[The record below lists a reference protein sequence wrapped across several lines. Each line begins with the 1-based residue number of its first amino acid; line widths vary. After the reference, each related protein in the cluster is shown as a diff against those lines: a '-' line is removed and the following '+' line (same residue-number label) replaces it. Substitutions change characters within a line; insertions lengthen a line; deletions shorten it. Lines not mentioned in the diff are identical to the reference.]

1 MSVPAQW
8 VARRVC
14 GGPPTVNQ
22 KPHECAVLF
31 ITLSPA
37 RPRDPPPELQAA
49 EPAALPRR
57 AREDHR
63 LQLRRLFDQD
73 ADRPVDAP
81 PRRRARRRRRPAL
94 RAARGRHVGVLLARA
109 GARWMIRSNLS
120 HTAGGENELSIACV
134 ARPPPPPHPRTT
146 PPPRARTHA
155 LTRPSS
161 LRACPKRTQAWLANE
176 VRKLP
181 SAAARTAFKAEKW
194 PLTPATSDL
203 FQVWRIAPAHGLP
216 HPVPYELALPTP
228 FLSMGVCCRAIGSFP
243 TASTS
248 HDAGGAVPKRAT
260 ALSF

>member
-1 MSVPAQW
+1 MGGASCLRWTAYGEPKTSRV
-8 VARRVC
+8 RR
-14 GGPPTVNQ
+14 PL
-22 KPHECAVLF
+22 HHS
-31 ITLSPA
+31 LSC
-37 RPRDPPPELQAA
+37 QAA
-49 EPAALPRR
+49 GSSTRTSSRRTCCSAATGSRR
-57 AREDHR
+57 SPTTASPPFR
-63 LQLRRLFDQD
+63 
-73 ADRPVDAP
+73 
-81 PRRRARRRRRPAL
+81 PRRRPTRGRAATSPRSTAAAASSARRSRAARRRTTRPSRCAMDDSIKSLTHSWRGKRIIDRVRRETP
-94 RAARGRHVGVLLARA
+94 
-109 GARWMIRSNLS
+109 SS
-120 HTAGGENELSIACV
+120 
-134 ARPPPPPHPRTT
+134 PPSSDD